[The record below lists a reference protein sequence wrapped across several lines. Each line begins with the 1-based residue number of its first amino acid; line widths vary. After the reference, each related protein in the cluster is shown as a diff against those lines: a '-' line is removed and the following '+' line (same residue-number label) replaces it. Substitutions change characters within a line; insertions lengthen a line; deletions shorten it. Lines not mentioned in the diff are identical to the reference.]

1 MSMSDPVKAD
11 LNLGIIGNCVLS
23 ALIDRR
29 GRFVWFCLPSYDGD
43 PVFCSLLQ
51 GGEAA
56 DTAGFL
62 DCNVDRLASSDQKY
76 VANTAILS
84 TTLTDS
90 AGQSVEIIDFAPR
103 FKRYERIFRPRML
116 IRRIEP
122 RAGNCLVRIRFRPCA
137 DYGATVPAPQ
147 LGSNHIRCSSPS
159 GGIRLTTD
167 VSIAY
172 IAQEQ
177 WFVVDRP
184 LTLIVGQDEQVSSAV
199 SGLVNS
205 FLARTTD
212 YWLEWTRYLSVPF
225 EWQDAVIRAAI
236 TLKLCSFEE
245 TGGIVAALTTSIPE
259 APETGRNWDYRYCW
273 LRDAYFVVQALN
285 RLGATRTME
294 DFIRYITNVAALA
307 PDERLKPVYAIVPGA
322 AMTERV
328 VPSLTGYRG
337 MGPVRV
343 GNLAEA
349 QVQNDSYGNVVLA
362 AAQMFFDRRLPRAG
376 DISLLRRLETLGEWA
391 AKTALEPDAGLWE
404 YRERNS
410 VHTHSS
416 VICWA
421 ALDRLAKIARVFGL
435 DDRVAYWR
443 DRASRLRAEIL
454 ERAWNPTLNSFV
466 GSFGGEDIDASLLLL
481 HEVGFVSPSDP
492 RFLGTLALVERDLRR
507 GPYLFRYA
515 ARDDFGLPTTS
526 FIICTFW
533 YIDALAAVGRR
544 EEAHDILEHT
554 LSCRNHLGL
563 LSEDIEP
570 TTGELWGNF
579 PQTYSMVGL
588 IISAMRL
595 SKSWE
600 EAFWRG

>member
-1 MSMSDPVKAD
+1 MPAPVKAD

-29 GRFVWFCLPSYDGD
+29 ARFVWCCLPSYDGD
-43 PVFCSLLQ
+43 PVFCSLMQ

-62 DCNVDRLASSDQKY
+62 DCDVDRLASSDQKY

-90 AGQSVEIIDFAPR
+90 AGQSIEIIDFAPR
-103 FKRYERIFRPRML
+103 FKRYERIFRPRLL

-122 RAGNCLVRIRFRPCA
+122 RAGNCLIRIRFRPCA
-137 DYGATVPAPQ
+137 DYGATVPTPQ

-167 VSIAY
+167 VSVAY

-184 LTLIVGQDEQVSSAV
+184 LMLIVGQDEQVSSAD
-199 SGLVNS
+199 SALVNS

-236 TLKLCSFEE
+236 TLKLCSFED
-245 TGGIVAALTTSIPE
+245 TGGIVAAMTTSIPE

-322 AMTERV
+322 PMTERV
-328 VPSLTGYRG
+328 VPGLTGYRG

-362 AAQMFFDRRLPRAG
+362 AAQMFFDRRLPRPG

-404 YRERNS
+404 YRERS
-410 VHTHSS
+410 RIHTHSS

-421 ALDRLAKIARVFGL
+421 ALDRLAKISRVFGL
-435 DDRVAYWR
+435 DDRVEYWR

-454 ERAWNPTLNSFV
+454 ERAWNPKLNSFV
-466 GSFGGEDIDASLLLL
+466 GSFDGEDIDASLLLL

-526 FIICTFW
+526 FTICTFW

-544 EEAHDILEHT
+544 EEARDILEQT

-563 LSEDIEP
+563 LSEDIDP

-600 EAFWRG
+600 EAFWRC

>member
-1 MSMSDPVKAD
+1 MPAPVKAD

-29 GRFVWFCLPSYDGD
+29 ARFVWCCLPFYDGD
-43 PVFCSLLQ
+43 PVFCSLMQ

-62 DCNVDRLASSDQKY
+62 DCDVDRLASSDQKY

-90 AGQSVEIIDFAPR
+90 AGQSIEIIDFAPR
-103 FKRYERIFRPRML
+103 FKRYERIFRPRLL

-122 RAGNCLVRIRFRPCA
+122 RAGNCLIRIRFRPCA
-137 DYGATVPAPQ
+137 DYGATVPTPQ

-167 VSIAY
+167 VSVAY

-184 LTLIVGQDEQVSSAV
+184 LMLIVGQDEQVSSAD
-199 SGLVNS
+199 SALVNS

-236 TLKLCSFEE
+236 TLKLCSFED
-245 TGGIVAALTTSIPE
+245 TGGIVAAMTTSIPE

-322 AMTERV
+322 PMTERV
-328 VPSLTGYRG
+328 VPGLTGYRG

-362 AAQMFFDRRLPRAG
+362 AAQMFFDRRLPRPG

-404 YRERNS
+404 YRERS
-410 VHTHSS
+410 RIHTHSS

-421 ALDRLAKIARVFGL
+421 ALDRLAKISRVFGL
-435 DDRVAYWR
+435 DDRVEYWR

-454 ERAWNPTLNSFV
+454 ERAWNPKLNSFV
-466 GSFGGEDIDASLLLL
+466 GSFDGEDIDASLLLL

-526 FIICTFW
+526 FTICTFW

-544 EEAHDILEHT
+544 EEARDILEQT

-563 LSEDIEP
+563 LSEDIDP

>member
-1 MSMSDPVKAD
+1 MPAPVKAD

-29 GRFVWFCLPSYDGD
+29 ARFVWCCLPSYDGD
-43 PVFCSLLQ
+43 PVFCSLMQ

-62 DCNVDRLASSDQKY
+62 DCDVDRLASSDQKY

-90 AGQSVEIIDFAPR
+90 AGQSIEIIDFAPR
-103 FKRYERIFRPRML
+103 FKRYERIFRPRLL

-122 RAGNCLVRIRFRPCA
+122 RAGNCLIRIRFRPCA
-137 DYGATVPAPQ
+137 DYGATVPTPQ

-167 VSIAY
+167 VSVAY

-184 LTLIVGQDEQVSSAV
+184 LMLIVGQDEQVSSAD
-199 SGLVNS
+199 SALVNS

-236 TLKLCSFEE
+236 TLKLCSFED
-245 TGGIVAALTTSIPE
+245 TGGIVAAMTTSIPE

-322 AMTERV
+322 PMTERV
-328 VPSLTGYRG
+328 VPGLTGYRG

-362 AAQMFFDRRLPRAG
+362 AAQMFFDRRLPRPG

-404 YRERNS
+404 YRERS
-410 VHTHSS
+410 RIHTHSS

-421 ALDRLAKIARVFGL
+421 ALDRLAKISRVFGL
-435 DDRVAYWR
+435 DDRVEYWR

-454 ERAWNPTLNSFV
+454 ERAWNPKLNSFV
-466 GSFGGEDIDASLLLL
+466 GSFDGEDIDASLLLL

-526 FIICTFW
+526 FTICTFW

-544 EEAHDILEHT
+544 EEARDILEQT

-563 LSEDIEP
+563 LSEDIDP

>member
-1 MSMSDPVKAD
+1 MPAPVKAD

-29 GRFVWFCLPSYDGD
+29 ARFVWCCLPSYDGD
-43 PVFCSLLQ
+43 PVFCSLMQ

-62 DCNVDRLASSDQKY
+62 DCDVDRLASSDQKY

-90 AGQSVEIIDFAPR
+90 AGQSIEIIDFAPR
-103 FKRYERIFRPRML
+103 FKRYERIFRPRLL

-122 RAGNCLVRIRFRPCA
+122 RAGNCLIRIRFRPCA
-137 DYGATVPAPQ
+137 DYGATVPTPQ

-167 VSIAY
+167 VSVAY

-184 LTLIVGQDEQVSSAV
+184 LMLIVGQDEQVSSAD
-199 SGLVNS
+199 SALVNS

-236 TLKLCSFEE
+236 TLKLCSFED
-245 TGGIVAALTTSIPE
+245 TGGIVAAMTTSIPE

-322 AMTERV
+322 PMTERV
-328 VPSLTGYRG
+328 VPGLTGYRG

-349 QVQNDSYGNVVLA
+349 QVQNDSYGNIVLA
-362 AAQMFFDRRLPRAG
+362 AAQMFFDRRLPRPG

-404 YRERNS
+404 YRERS
-410 VHTHSS
+410 RIHTHSS

-421 ALDRLAKIARVFGL
+421 ALDRLAKISRVFGL
-435 DDRVAYWR
+435 DDRVEYWR

-454 ERAWNPTLNSFV
+454 ERAWNPKLNSFV
-466 GSFGGEDIDASLLLL
+466 GSFDGEDIDASLLLL

-526 FIICTFW
+526 FTICTFW

-544 EEAHDILEHT
+544 EEARDILEQT

-563 LSEDIEP
+563 LSEDIDP

>member
-1 MSMSDPVKAD
+1 M
-11 LNLGIIGNCVLS
+11 
-23 ALIDRR
+23 
-29 GRFVWFCLPSYDGD
+29 
-43 PVFCSLLQ
+43 Q

-62 DCNVDRLASSDQKY
+62 DCDVDRLASSDQKY

-90 AGQSVEIIDFAPR
+90 AGQSIEIIDFAPR
-103 FKRYERIFRPRML
+103 FKRYERIFRPRLL

-122 RAGNCLVRIRFRPCA
+122 RAGNCLIRIRFRPCA
-137 DYGATVPAPQ
+137 DYGATVPTPQ

-167 VSIAY
+167 VSVAY

-184 LTLIVGQDEQVSSAV
+184 LMLIVGQDEQVSSAD
-199 SGLVNS
+199 SALVNS

-236 TLKLCSFEE
+236 TLKLCSFED
-245 TGGIVAALTTSIPE
+245 TGGIVAAMTTSIPE

-322 AMTERV
+322 PMTERV
-328 VPSLTGYRG
+328 VPGLTGYRG

-362 AAQMFFDRRLPRAG
+362 AAQMFFDRRLPRPG

-404 YRERNS
+404 YRERS
-410 VHTHSS
+410 RIHTHSS

-421 ALDRLAKIARVFGL
+421 ALDRLAKISRVFGL
-435 DDRVAYWR
+435 DDRVEYWR

-454 ERAWNPTLNSFV
+454 ERAWNPKLNSFV
-466 GSFGGEDIDASLLLL
+466 GSFDGEDIDASLLLL

-526 FIICTFW
+526 FTICTFW

-544 EEAHDILEHT
+544 EEARDILEQT

-563 LSEDIEP
+563 LSEDIDP

>member
-1 MSMSDPVKAD
+1 MSIAWHR
-11 LNLGIIGNCVLS
+11 
-23 ALIDRR
+23 A
-29 GRFVWFCLPSYDGD
+29 
-43 PVFCSLLQ
+43 
-51 GGEAA
+51 
-56 DTAGFL
+56 T
-62 DCNVDRLASSDQKY
+62 

-90 AGQSVEIIDFAPR
+90 AGQSIEIIDFAPR
-103 FKRYERIFRPRML
+103 FKRYERIFRPRLL

-122 RAGNCLVRIRFRPCA
+122 RAGNCLIRIRFRPCA
-137 DYGATVPAPQ
+137 DYGATVPTPQ

-167 VSIAY
+167 VSVAY

-184 LTLIVGQDEQVSSAV
+184 LMLIVGQDEQVSSAD
-199 SGLVNS
+199 SALVNS

-236 TLKLCSFEE
+236 TLKLCSFED
-245 TGGIVAALTTSIPE
+245 TGGIVAAMTTSIPE

-322 AMTERV
+322 PMTERV
-328 VPSLTGYRG
+328 VPGLTGYRG

-362 AAQMFFDRRLPRAG
+362 AAQMFFDRRLPRPG

-404 YRERNS
+404 YRERS
-410 VHTHSS
+410 RIHTHSS

-421 ALDRLAKIARVFGL
+421 ALDRLAKISRVFGL
-435 DDRVAYWR
+435 DDRVEYWR

-454 ERAWNPTLNSFV
+454 ERAWNPKLNSFV
-466 GSFGGEDIDASLLLL
+466 GSFDGEDIDASLLLL

-526 FIICTFW
+526 FTICTFW

-544 EEAHDILEHT
+544 EEARDILEQT

-563 LSEDIEP
+563 LSEDIDP